1 VCPQEE
7 AVVSTWNDPPGGFH
21 PISAPDYL
29 PREQLVRIQLQRLQ
43 SVVARV
49 YDRVALMRSRMD
61 ERNLTPASIT
71 SLDDIS
77 RFPFTVKTDL
87 RDTYP
92 FGLFASPMEEI
103 VRLHAS
109 SGTTGKPIVVAYT
122 QADLDVWSEVMV
134 RAFVACGMHRGD
146 VIQNA
151 YGYGLFTGGLGAHYG
166 GEALGATVI
175 PISGGNTERQLMVM
189 ADFGVTAI
197 CCTPSY
203 FLHLLESAKET
214 KTDFSKLRVGVFGA
228 EPWSDSM
235 RERIQDESGIRA
247 HDIYGLSEIIGP
259 GVGIECR
266 EQRGL
271 HIFEDHFYPE
281 IIDPDTG
288 DVLPEGAEGELVLTT
303 LSKQAMPLI
312 RYRTRDITALV
323 SEQCA
328 CGRTLRRIRR
338 IGRRSD
344 DMFIIRGVNVFPS
357 QVETALL
364 RVEGTLPHYQIIL
377 TRDKGLDQMEVKVE
391 VTPEVFSDEIRV
403 LESLQHKLEASIENI
418 LGLRVKVTL
427 AQPRSIPRSEGKAK
441 RVTDLRNI

>member
-1 VCPQEE
+1 
-7 AVVSTWNDPPGGFH
+7 VSTWNDPPGGFH

-29 PREQLVRIQLQRLQ
+29 PREQLARIQLQRLQ
-43 SVVARV
+43 SVVSRAFERV
-49 YDRVALMRSRMD
+49 PLTRSRMD
-61 ERNLTPASIT
+61 ERGLTPASIA
-71 SLDDIS
+71 SLADIA
-77 RFPFTVKTDL
+77 RLPFTVKSDL

-189 ADFGVTAI
+189 QDFGVTAI

-203 FLHLLESAKET
+203 FLHLLESAKDT
-214 KTDFSKLRVGVFGA
+214 KIDFSKLRIGVFGA

-259 GVGIECR
+259 GVGIECIER
-266 EQRGL
+266 RGL
-271 HIFEDHFYPE
+271 HIFEDHFFPE
-281 IIDPDTG
+281 IVDPETG

-303 LSKQAMPLI
+303 LSKQAMPLM

-323 SEQCA
+323 SDQCA

-357 QVETALL
+357 QIETALL

-377 TRDKGLDQMEVKVE
+377 TREVGLDQVEVKVE
-391 VTPEVFSDEIRV
+391 VTPEAFSDEIRV
-403 LESLQHKLEASIENI
+403 LEALQHKLEASIENI

-427 AQPRSIPRSEGKAK
+427 AEPRTLARSEGKAK
-441 RVTDLRNI
+441 RVTDLRSI